1 MHTMLFRL
9 LRSNSF
15 LHRYAR
21 AAGIALALLAA
32 GPALAQPTLDRA
44 RETLVKAAFLHK
56 FASFVEWPPGQFDKP
71 DSPLKIGILG
81 SDAIWQ
87 DLGDLA
93 RDRDRDGRPVLVTRL
108 REGDSLTGYH
118 VLYLRTSAARMTELL
133 AQVPE
138 GVLTVADS
146 DGAHPR
152 GSVISFFVET
162 GHVRFGISVDSATR
176 QKLRLSPRLLAVAR
190 NVQGALWSGESI
202 AGSGVRVVPGAPVNE
217 QGPLERQAVLPIL
230 VTRHRLDRDD
240 ALAGA

>member
-1 MHTMLFRL
+1 MHSWLYRMLRPIPL
-9 LRSNSF
+9 LRGCACAF
-15 LHRYAR
+15 
-21 AAGIALALLAA
+21 GIATLLLAA
-32 GPALAQPTLDRA
+32 GGAAAQPSLDRA

-56 FASFVEWPPGQFDKP
+56 FASFVEWPQGQFDRT

-81 SDAIWQ
+81 NDAIWQ
-87 DLGDLA
+87 DLGELA

-108 REGDSLTGYH
+108 KDGDSLAGYH
-118 VLYLRTSAARMTELL
+118 ILYMKTTAARMTELL
-133 AQVPE
+133 PQVPE

-190 NVQGALWSGESI
+190 NVQGSLQQGEPL
-202 AGSGVRVVPGAPVNE
+202 VRLGKAP
-217 QGPLERQAVLPIL
+217 L
-230 VTRHRLDRDD
+230 LDP
-240 ALAGA
+240 